1 MVLTRLLQGR
11 YFSIGNPVQLL
22 DRWFHSYCH
31 HRAIILNGKKLRV
44 QWNGR
49 AERALCNR
57 REPLVI
63 EMQLYFS
70 CVVKKRVLFHD
81 PADFETTG
89 VNDNIQ
95 IAFRPI
101 QAAACDP
108 EEFARNYP
116 VGRVLNAPAATRMIP
131 SKISIDFRKGR
142 WQGEFGFEA

>member
-1 MVLTRLLQGR
+1 MPSELSVTDVNLWSSKCS
-11 YFSIGNPVQLL
+11 FIFPVWL
-22 DRWFHSYCH
+22 
-31 HRAIILNGKKLRV
+31 I
-44 QWNGR
+44 
-49 AERALCNR
+49 
-57 REPLVI
+57 
-63 EMQLYFS
+63 
-70 CVVKKRVLFHD
+70 KRVLFHD
-81 PADFETTG
+81 QTDFETTG

-131 SKISIDFRKGR
+131 SKIRIDFRKGR

>member
-1 MVLTRLLQGR
+1 MVVTHLLQGN
-11 YFSIGNPVQLL
+11 YFSIGNPMQLL
-22 DRWFHSYCH
+22 DRWFHSYRH

-44 QWNGR
+44 QWTGR

-81 PADFETTG
+81 QTYFETTG
-89 VNDNIQ
+89 ASDNIQ
-95 IAFRPI
+95 LAFRPI

>member
-1 MVLTRLLQGR
+1 M
-11 YFSIGNPVQLL
+11 QLL

-44 QWNGR
+44 QWNRR

-70 CVVKKRVLFHD
+70 RVVKKRVLFHD
-81 PADFETTG
+81 QADFETAG

-142 WQGEFGFEA
+142 WQGGVWL

>member
-1 MVLTRLLQGR
+1 MISTHLLPGS

-22 DRWFHSYCH
+22 DRWFHSYRY
-31 HRAIILNGKKLRV
+31 HRAIILNGKNMHV
-44 QWNGR
+44 QWTGR

-81 PADFETTG
+81 QTDFETTG

-131 SKISIDFRKGR
+131 SKISIDFHKGR
-142 WQGEFGFEA
+142 WQGKFGFDA

>member
-49 AERALCNR
+49 AERALFNR

-81 PADFETTG
+81 QADFETAG

>member
-1 MVLTRLLQGR
+1 MVLTHLLQGR

-81 PADFETTG
+81 QTDFETTE
-89 VNDNIQ
+89 VNDYIQ

>member
-1 MVLTRLLQGR
+1 MVLTRLLQGS

-81 PADFETTG
+81 QADFETTG

-131 SKISIDFRKGR
+131 SKINIDFRKGR

>member
-1 MVLTRLLQGR
+1 
-11 YFSIGNPVQLL
+11 
-22 DRWFHSYCH
+22 
-31 HRAIILNGKKLRV
+31 V
-44 QWNGR
+44 QWTGC
-49 AERALCNR
+49 AERALCSR
-57 REPLVI
+57 RVPLVI
-63 EMQLYFS
+63 EMQLNFS

-81 PADFETTG
+81 RTDFETTG
-89 VNDNIQ
+89 INDNIQ

-131 SKISIDFRKGR
+131 SKISIDFRKRR

>member
-1 MVLTRLLQGR
+1 MVLTHLFQGS

-22 DRWFHSYCH
+22 DRWFHSYRH

-44 QWNGR
+44 QWTGR

-57 REPLVI
+57 RQPLVI

-81 PADFETTG
+81 QTDFETTE

-116 VGRVLNAPAATRMIP
+116 VGRVLNAPAAIRMIP

-142 WQGEFGFEA
+142 WQGEFGFGA

>member
-1 MVLTRLLQGR
+1 MVFTHLLQGS

-22 DRWFHSYCH
+22 DRWFHSYRH
-31 HRAIILNGKKLRV
+31 HRAIILNGKSLRV
-44 QWNGR
+44 QWTGR

-70 CVVKKRVLFHD
+70 CVVKKLVLFHD
-81 PADFETTG
+81 QADLETIS
-89 VNDNIQ
+89 VNDKMR
-95 IAFRPI
+95 IAFRAI
-101 QAAACDP
+101 QSAVCEP

-116 VGRVLNAPAATRMIP
+116 VGPVLNAPATTRMIP
-131 SKISIDFRKGR
+131 SKISIDFHKGR